1 MFAQIVVNFDTLFR
15 QFGVQDLRYRWDTPT
30 ATGTRFGF
38 RFQRR
43 NGMTAFV
50 DSGNQHAFGD
60 IEAGANLRAI
70 RQFIDTDRRLTA
82 ARVCWQNQ

>member
-1 MFAQIVVNFDTLFR
+1 MFTQVVVNFDTLFR
-15 QFGVQDLRYRWDTPT
+15 QFGVQNLRYQRDTP
-30 ATGTRFGF
+30 AAAGPGFGF
-38 RFQRR
+38 CFQRR
-43 NGMTAFV
+43 NGMAALV

-60 IEAGANLRAI
+60 VKTGANLRAV